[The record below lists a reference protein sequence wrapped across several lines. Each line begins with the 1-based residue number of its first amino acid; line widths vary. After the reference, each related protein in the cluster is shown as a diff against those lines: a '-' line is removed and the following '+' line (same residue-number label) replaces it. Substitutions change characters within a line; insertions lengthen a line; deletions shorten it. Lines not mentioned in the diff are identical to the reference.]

1 MIKKETYKATQ
12 VLSLQNSFG
21 VIKEEEVELE
31 VTLAIKDEDY
41 AFFEFYDVETGGDD
55 WYAEGGI
62 WLKGKTV
69 TDYDGVFALPPFITN
84 KLESWGY
91 DTSEL

>member
-41 AFFEFYDVETGGDD
+41 AFLRLVETTGT
-55 WYAEGGI
+55 
-62 WLKGKTV
+62 LKG
-69 TDYDGVFALPPFITN
+69 G
-84 KLESWGY
+84 SG
-91 DTSEL
+91 